1 MAGPARDAVRRRP
14 KCKDNSGSGGLFSS
28 VFSFVSREIES
39 FVVSATGGQVNVA
52 SSSTDKSEKPSSR
65 KRQHERRAREIQL
78 NEGEARLNSNRH
90 RQRRRSSKTNTAQP
104 SSRSK
109 SADAAR
115 KHHYKHILPA
125 YVDDADEELSA
136 SDHPQS
142 QPSPPQHEQPK
153 PHSDQTTASAPLPTL
168 RKKPSITMPGSLFSR
183 TSSLEPEDLA
193 SQLGGTSSAVD
204 PPGGGKTLPTEGSLD
219 AYVSPWRTR
228 PVTSVQDAV
237 QRFNVTS
244 GDEADFSLRIPSPQ
258 PSPVNF
264 RAGPHPSDETL
275 PPPPSGSPGLL
286 VSSKGKGRMQDDDLM
301 FIVGET
307 SDKLQVEAKERELA
321 AAREEQRQRENQSCE
336 ASSSS
341 ALDERERDKQRIKML
356 EEEVKR
362 LREELSRSQ
371 GRSSTSGP
379 PPPPPPPPLPAPLP
393 IRIDTRLSNPDA
405 LFASARAALRHTSH
419 PVEAPINHSVSGR
432 KRQGKPT
439 VNVPSEQM
447 AAFLNEI
454 KTVRLRKVG
463 TTPASITGIATTST
477 RQVPE
482 SSTLSKSTSAL
493 SWASGPIRP
502 TTQELTRR
510 RSLASLR
517 DAAPNLLAKEI
528 LLKAGQKRKA
538 DAMECDELN
547 VSRATKR
554 RLAQSS
560 DVTVPSG
567 GWTQLSASSSKLH
580 QPDFGKQTWPSF
592 SANEI
597 DLTTPSLCSDNER
610 DGDGSLEDQ
619 TPSTPPGLQPAV
631 IEQRSGLREPDII
644 DVDLEEDVNRDANSR
659 AISPSPRSSRL
670 RKADIFEKRPPM
682 SPIPDSTPRKPAAPA
697 RVRRVSTP
705 KPKHIPPASDSD
717 SDTNTRNIDSVPC
730 ISLIPASREKPTS
743 PRKRS
748 SVYRNQLT
756 TGRSKGDRRPPTL
769 DEELRTAQPQAA
781 DAGGAES
788 FEDNVFVA
796 TGTKNNRKGFLAH
809 GGGGGPPVFMGV
821 GYVQGAE
828 ESDTEV
834 RRKRV
839 LHTAPKSTSQRSL
852 IPRLGGR
859 S

>member
-1 MAGPARDAVRRRP
+1 MAGPARDAIRRRP
-14 KCKDNSGSGGLFSS
+14 KCKENSASGGLISS

-39 FVVSATGGQVNVA
+39 FVVSATGGQVNIA
-52 SSSTDKSEKPSSR
+52 SSSSTAKSEKPSSR
-65 KRQHERRAREIQL
+65 KRQRERRSCEIRL
-78 NEGEARLNSNRH
+78 SEGENSSRH

-104 SSRSK
+104 NSRSR

-115 KHHYKHILPA
+115 KHHYKRISPA
-125 YVDDADEELSA
+125 YVEDADEELSA
-136 SDHPQS
+136 SDHPQF
-142 QPSPPQHEQPK
+142 QPPPLQHEQPN
-153 PHSDQTTASAPLPTL
+153 PHPDQTASGPLPTL
-168 RKKPSITMPGSLFSR
+168 RKKPSITMPGSLFAR

-193 SQLGGTSSAVD
+193 SQ
-204 PPGGGKTLPTEGSLD
+204 PQPTGSSLD
-219 AYVSPWRTR
+219 TYVSPWRTR
-228 PVTSVQDAV
+228 PVTSVRDAV

-258 PSPVNF
+258 PSPANL
-264 RAGPHPSDETL
+264 RAAPFSDETL
-275 PPPPSGSPGLL
+275 PPPTSGSPGSQ
-286 VSSKGKGRMQDDDLM
+286 VTSKGKGHMQDDDLM

-307 SDKLQVEAKERELA
+307 PDSVRVEAKELELA
-321 AAREEQRQRENQSCE
+321 TAREEQRQRENQSCE
-336 ASSSS
+336 DSGSS
-341 ALDERERDKQRIKML
+341 APDERERDKQRIKML

-371 GRSSTSGP
+371 SRSSVPGPPP

-393 IRIDTRLSNPDA
+393 IRIDTRSSNPDA
-405 LFASARAALRHTSH
+405 LFVNARAALRHTSH
-419 PVEAPINHSVSGR
+419 PIETPINHSMLGLSGR
-432 KRQGKPT
+432 KRQGRPT

-454 KTVRLRKVG
+454 KTVRLKKVG
-463 TTPASITGIATTST
+463 TTPARIPGVATTST

-502 TTQELTRR
+502 ATQELTRR
-510 RSLASLR
+510 RSLANLR

-538 DAMECDELN
+538 DTMECDELN
-547 VSRATKR
+547 VPRVTKR
-554 RLAQSS
+554 RLVQSS
-560 DVTVPSG
+560 DVTAPSG
-567 GWTQLSASSSKLH
+567 GRTQLSASTSNLH
-580 QPDFGKQTWPSF
+580 QPDFGKQNWSSF

-619 TPSTPPGLQPAV
+619 TPSTPPGPQPAV
-631 IEQRSGLREPDII
+631 TERRAGLREPDII
-644 DVDLEEDVNRDANSR
+644 DVDLELKDVNYDTNSR
-659 AISPSPRSSRL
+659 AISPSPRSSRS
-670 RKADIFEKRPPM
+670 RKSDIFEKRPPM

-705 KPKHIPPASDSD
+705 KPKHIPPPSDSD
-717 SDTNTRNIDSVPC
+717 SDTNCRNIDTVPF
-730 ISLIPASREKPTS
+730 ISLIPSSRDKPIS
-743 PRKRS
+743 HRKRS
-748 SVYRNQLT
+748 SVNRNQVAKP
-756 TGRSKGDRRPPTL
+756 GRFKDDRRPATL
-769 DEELRTAQPQAA
+769 DEELRTAQPQAT
-781 DAGGAES
+781 DAGGTES
-788 FEDNVFVA
+788 IEDDVFAA
-796 TGTKNNRKGFLAH
+796 TGTKNSRKGFLAH

-834 RRKRV
+834 RRKRPPR
-839 LHTAPKSTSQRSL
+839 TAPKSSSQRSL
-852 IPRLGGR
+852 IPRLGGK

>member
-78 NEGEARLNSNRH
+78 NEGEARPNSNRH

-104 SSRSK
+104 TSRSK

-115 KHHYKHILPA
+115 KHHYKHVLPA

-142 QPSPPQHEQPK
+142 QPPPPQNEQPK

-168 RKKPSITMPGSLFSR
+168 RKKPSITMPGSLFPR

-193 SQLGGTSSAVD
+193 SQHGGMSSVVD
-204 PPGGGKTLPTEGSLD
+204 LPGGGETQPTEGSSD
-219 AYVSPWRTR
+219 AYVSPWRAR

-275 PPPPSGSPGLL
+275 PQHRSGSPGPLL
-286 VSSKGKGRMQDDDLM
+286 SSKGKERMQDDDLM
-301 FIVGET
+301 FIVGGT
-307 SDKLQVEAKERELA
+307 SDKSQVEAKERELA
-321 AAREEQRQRENQSCE
+321 TAREEQRQRENQSCE

-362 LREELSRSQ
+362 LREERTCCAPYTPLIRSRH
-371 GRSSTSGP
+371 RSTTVC
-379 PPPPPPPPLPAPLP
+379 LDE
-393 IRIDTRLSNPDA
+393 R
-405 LFASARAALRHTSH
+405 
-419 PVEAPINHSVSGR
+419 
-432 KRQGKPT
+432 GKGSPT

-502 TTQELTRR
+502 ATQELTRR
-510 RSLASLR
+510 R
-517 DAAPNLLAKEI
+517 I

-644 DVDLEEDVNRDANSR
+644 DVDLELR
-659 AISPSPRSSRL
+659 IPSPRSSRL

-682 SPIPDSTPRKPAAPA
+682 SPIPDSTPRKPAGAGTRTPA
-697 RVRRVSTP
+697 
-705 KPKHIPPASDSD
+705 
-717 SDTNTRNIDSVPC
+717 SVPC
-730 ISLIPASREKPTS
+730 ISLIPASREKPAS

-781 DAGGAES
+781 DARGAES
-788 FEDNVFVA
+788 LR
-796 TGTKNNRKGFLAH
+796 GQCNNRKGFLAH

-834 RRKRV
+834 RRKRISS
-839 LHTAPKSTSQRSL
+839 HSTQVY
-852 IPRLGGR
+852 
-859 S
+859 

>member
-1 MAGPARDAVRRRP
+1 MAGPARDAVRRRS

-204 PPGGGKTLPTEGSLD
+204 PPDGGKTLPTGGSLD
-219 AYVSPWRTR
+219 AY
-228 PVTSVQDAV
+228 DAV

-244 GDEADFSLRIPSPQ
+244 GDEADFSLRIPSSQ

-275 PPPPSGSPGLL
+275 PPPPSGSPRPL
-286 VSSKGKGRMQDDDLM
+286 VSSKGKEHMQDDDLM

-371 GRSSTSGP
+371 DYQ
-379 PPPPPPPPLPAPLP
+379 
-393 IRIDTRLSNPDA
+393 IPDA

-560 DVTVPSG
+560 DVSVPSG
-567 GWTQLSASSSKLH
+567 GWPQLSASSSKLH

-644 DVDLEEDVNRDANSR
+644 DVDLEEDVNHDANSR

-717 SDTNTRNIDSVPC
+717 SDTNSRNIDSVPC
-730 ISLIPASREKPTS
+730 ISLIPPSQEKPTS
-743 PRKRS
+743 PRKR
-748 SVYRNQLT
+748 T
-756 TGRSKGDRRPPTL
+756 GDRRPPTL